1 MTSRKSS
8 ELETC
13 HLNPDW
19 KLVHALE
26 PRRIHARTSTTG
38 ASTPIHAQELQVVY
52 SAVNCFSLRKTA
64 ELPAEISGIFCN
76 LLPDLCITTK
86 TRRRTS
92 ALVLVCNG
100 NMPVWQLLLL
110 HFIAIVGGGTGVSAQ
125 DCTIKK
131 VRTLQHSAPMEVDK
145 GCPSCFWR
153 TCDFH

>member
-13 HLNPDW
+13 HSNPDW

-64 ELPAEISGIFCN
+64 ELSCRNFWHFLQPFAGS
-76 LLPDLCITTK
+76 LHTTK